1 MKVFVFLVIVSLL
14 RITAG
19 GRCFDKARDGIKC
32 EWASDCCGNICRTS
46 ENYSWKVCDSDDKRD
61 AAAQHDAAAQQNSK
75 ISSVMNAIESIAEEW

>member
-46 ENYSWKVCDSDDKRD
+46 ENYSWKVCDSEDKRD
-61 AAAQHDAAAQQNSK
+61 AVAEQNSK

>member
-1 MKVFVFLVIVSLL
+1 MKVFVLLLIVNIL

-46 ENYSWKVCDSDDKRD
+46 ENYSWKVCDSEDKRD
-61 AAAQHDAAAQQNSK
+61 AAAQQNNK